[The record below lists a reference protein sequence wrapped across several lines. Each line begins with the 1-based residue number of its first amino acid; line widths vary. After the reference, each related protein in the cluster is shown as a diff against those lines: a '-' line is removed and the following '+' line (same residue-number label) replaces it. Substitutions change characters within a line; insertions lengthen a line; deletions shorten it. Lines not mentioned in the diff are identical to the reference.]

1 MKVSTLV
8 DLSVRRV
15 ARIVEPI
22 GFIATG
28 KPTPSAAL
36 VVASSSRSGSTW
48 LADMM
53 SLTLRLQQVFE
64 PLHPKHNAAVRR
76 LTGFD
81 PNQDHAY
88 YLRASDAYPDWNR
101 LLQAILTGKI
111 RSHWTDAVPTIWF
124 PQGYLIKMIRA
135 NLMLG
140 YISDQFHPKL
150 IYLVRHPCA
159 VVHSR
164 LKMGWT
170 TNAGAFLAQENL
182 VEDYLQPWV
191 SQIEREDNVVGSHA
205 LGWAIENLVAQ
216 RELSTRPHYRIFYE
230 HLIMDTAQET
240 RRITDYVGLKASEI
254 PEGVIEHSSRT
265 SHRFAIQAPVDRL
278 VSWKKGLSQED
289 QFRVLDWANRL
300 GISWYNMEP
309 MPNDSSGRRSPP
321 SDSAMDVSMT
331 VPSVERLQCVC

>member
-15 ARIVEPI
+15 ARTVEPI
-22 GFIATG
+22 GFMATG
-28 KPTPSAAL
+28 KPTPSTAVAL
-36 VVASSSRSGSTW
+36 VSSSRSGSTW
-48 LADMM
+48 LADMV

-64 PLHPKHNAAVRR
+64 PLHPRYHATVRQ
-76 LTGFD
+76 LTGFAS
-81 PNQDHAY
+81 NQDLAY
-88 YLRASDAYPDWNR
+88 YLRASDTYPDWNR
-101 LLQAILTGKI
+101 LLQAVLTGRI

-150 IYLVRHPCA
+150 IYLIRHPCA

-170 TNAGAFLAQENL
+170 TNPRAFLVQEKL

-191 SQIEREDNVVGSHA
+191 AQIEREENAVGSHA

-230 HLIMDTAQET
+230 HLIMDPALEI
-240 RRITDYVGLKASEI
+240 RRIADSVGLKASEI
-254 PEGVIEHSSRT
+254 PEGVIKHASRT
-265 SHRFAIQAPVDRL
+265 SHRFAIRGPVDRL
-278 VSWKKGLSQED
+278 VSWKEELSQED
-289 QFRVLDWANRL
+289 QLRVLDWANRL

-309 MPNDSSGRRSPP
+309 MPTDSSGPKSPP
-321 SDSAMDVSMT
+321 SDSATDASMT
-331 VPSVERLQCVC
+331 VPSVERL